1 MDAEERSPI
10 SRQWLWTLVSLAIIV
25 PLGLYTKFYAGP
37 AAEWVNNSLSGV
49 LYVVFWCLFILLL
62 APDARPGVIAV
73 SVLAITCALEL
84 AQLWHPP
91 FLEWARRGFIG
102 RTLLG
107 THFTWSDY
115 PYYVLGS
122 GIGWLWMRGLN
133 RAGG

>member
-10 SRQWLWTLVSLAIIV
+10 SKQRLWTLVSLVMIV

-62 APDARPGVIAV
+62 VPDARPGIIAV
-73 SVLAITCALEL
+73 SVLTITCALEL

-91 FLEWARRGFIG
+91 FLEWARRVFIG
-102 RTLLG
+102 RALLG

-115 PYYVLGS
+115 PYYALGS
-122 GIGWLWMRGLN
+122 GIGWLWMRGLK

>member
-1 MDAEERSPI
+1 
-10 SRQWLWTLVSLAIIV
+10 LWTLVSLAVIV

-62 APDARPGVIAV
+62 VPGARPGVIAV

-91 FLEWARRGFIG
+91 FLEWARRVFIG
-102 RTLLG
+102 RALLG

-115 PYYVLGS
+115 PYYALGS
-122 GIGWLWMRGLN
+122 GIGWLWMRGLK

>member
-1 MDAEERSPI
+1 
-10 SRQWLWTLVSLAIIV
+10 LWTLVSLAVIV

-91 FLEWARRGFIG
+91 FLEWARRVFIG
-102 RTLLG
+102 RALLG

-115 PYYVLGS
+115 PYYALGS
-122 GIGWLWMRGLN
+122 GIGWLWMRGLK